1 MKLTEKS
8 RGCESFPQHASRLG
22 RRSGQGRRRGS
33 RRVPPRAVR
42 GCGLRGGLAVDS
54 GGHGC
59 GRRRHVGHHG
69 RVRVVHE
76 SQWATD
82 RQTIEAGHGG
92 CGRRGGH
99 PRDHR
104 RPGPAR
110 PQPKL
115 RTLRAVL
122 RESGGRSLGDTF
134 HWFAAYGLGSSASV
148 AIQAIAIVLLLA
160 LQLGILLLLTRTC
173 LRQARY
179 RSGAGASS
187 QPGERPLVPGLL
199 VWVVAVPLALGGGGG
214 IVRTYQRWSGPVVP
228 QTSRAPIRHPRQPR
242 PARRRRHPERWKRGV
257 GEGGLEP
264 PRPFGHRN
272 LNPARLPI
280 PPLARA
286 TGTR

>member
-1 MKLTEKS
+1 VLSAAAVFVVVWPWIPVVTAVVA
-8 RGCESFPQHASRLG
+8 GATLG
-22 RRSGQGRRRGS
+22 ITAGFAWFTRANGPRIGRPSKQVMG
-33 RRVPPRAVR
+33 VAVAGAVTLEIIVALAPRA
-42 GCGLRGGLAVDS
+42 
-54 GGHGC
+54 
-59 GRRRHVGHHG
+59 
-69 RVRVVHE
+69 
-76 SQWATD
+76 
-82 RQTIEAGHGG
+82 
-92 CGRRGGH
+92 
-99 PRDHR
+99 
-104 RPGPAR
+104 

-160 LQLGILLLLTRTC
+160 LQLGIRLLLTRTC

-228 QTSRAPIRHPRQPR
+228 QTSPCSDPPSTTT
-242 PARRRRHPERWKRGV
+242 
-257 GEGGLEP
+257 P
-264 PRPFGHRN
+264 PRP
-272 LNPARLPI
+272 PTTAS
-280 PPLARA
+280 
-286 TGTR
+286 